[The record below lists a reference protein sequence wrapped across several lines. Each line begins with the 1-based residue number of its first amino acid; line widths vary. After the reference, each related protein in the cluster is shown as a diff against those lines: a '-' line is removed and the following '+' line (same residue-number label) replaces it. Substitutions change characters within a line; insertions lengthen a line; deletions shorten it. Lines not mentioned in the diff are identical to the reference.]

1 QAVLIDVTM
10 LCVDQTRLALRIC
23 LFVVFRLAF
32 GEAVAAVDLWGRLQV
47 LAVFQFL
54 VLHRHRVV
62 SPDELVDSF
71 WPEARSVQ
79 ETSLYT
85 TLSRVRRALRRLAG
99 PAGSRL
105 LTKTHGGYRFVPPP
119 AALIDVEAFLAAI
132 RAASAAS
139 SA

>member
-1 QAVLIDVTM
+1 M
-10 LCVDQTRLALRIC
+10 GG
-23 LFVVFRLAF
+23 FRLAW
-32 GEAVAAVDLWGRLQV
+32 GEAVAADDLWGRPQA

-54 VLHRHRVV
+54 VLHRDRAV

-71 WPEARSVQ
+71 WPEARSVH

-105 LTKTHGGYRFVPPP
+105 LVKTHGGYRFAGSGP
-119 AALIDVEAFLAAI
+119 AS
-132 RAASAAS
+132 RP
-139 SA
+139 